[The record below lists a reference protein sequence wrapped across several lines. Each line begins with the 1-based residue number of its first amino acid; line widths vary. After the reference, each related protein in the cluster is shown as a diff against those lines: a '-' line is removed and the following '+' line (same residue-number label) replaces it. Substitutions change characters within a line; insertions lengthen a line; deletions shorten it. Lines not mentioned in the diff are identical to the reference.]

1 MSCRRSYKSEQGGRC
16 IHMRLLSRTAP
27 RKVQAGAV
35 VEVRGATVTVRDG
48 DRGLRK
54 ILNSVNFSLKAGEL
68 HMLVG
73 PNGCGKVPS
82 ALSILH
88 PHW

>member
-1 MSCRRSYKSEQGGRC
+1 MSTEGGVC
-16 IHMRLLSRTAP
+16 IHTRLLNRAGP
-27 RKVQAGAV
+27 RKPVRAKANV
-35 VEVRGATVTVRDG
+35 VDVRGATVTVRDG

-54 ILNSVNFSLKAGEL
+54 ILNSANFSLRAGEL

-82 ALSILH
+82 TTDLAASTE
-88 PHW
+88 